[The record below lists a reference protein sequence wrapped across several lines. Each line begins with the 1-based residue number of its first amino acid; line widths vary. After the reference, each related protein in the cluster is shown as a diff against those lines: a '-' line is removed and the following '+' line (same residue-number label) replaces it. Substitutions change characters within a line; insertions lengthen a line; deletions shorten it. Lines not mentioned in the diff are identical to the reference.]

1 MNDFTTSDGLTRDVV
16 EVIVDDFGDEV
27 DDTLYFLSSRQGYIL
42 AQAEEMDDGLGEDDF
57 ANFEVDLF
65 IFEDLNLLNPA
76 ADANILEDVDGDV
89 NYC

>member
-1 MNDFTTSDGLTRDVV
+1 
-16 EVIVDDFGDEV
+16 
-27 DDTLYFLSSRQGYIL
+27 
-42 AQAEEMDDGLGEDDF
+42 MDDGLGEDDF

-89 NYC
+89 NYCWLTRTLTQVHSFNNKIIISMKI